1 MADKFKGEV
10 VVKSDIEKD
19 RFENAALLCG
29 FCVAV
34 KPLSTGGYKLVF
46 FISGESEK

>member
-1 MADKFKGEV
+1 MADRFKGEV
-10 VVKSDIEKD
+10 VVKNDIEKD

-34 KPLSTGGYKLVF
+34 KPISCGGYKLIF
-46 FISGESEK
+46 FTAGEEK

>member
-10 VVKSDIEKD
+10 VVKNDIEKD

-34 KPLSTGGYKLVF
+34 QPISSGGYKLIF
-46 FISGESEK
+46 FYTAGEEK

>member
-10 VVKSDIEKD
+10 VVKNDIEKD

-34 KPLSTGGYKLVF
+34 QPISGGGYKMIF
-46 FISGESEK
+46 YTAGEEK

>member
-10 VVKSDIEKD
+10 YVKTDIEKD

-29 FCVAV
+29 YCVAV
-34 KPLSTGGYKLVF
+34 QPLSTGGYKLIF
-46 FISGESEK
+46 YISGESEK

>member
-34 KPLSTGGYKLVF
+34 QPISGGGYKLIF
-46 FISGESEK
+46 YISGESEK